1 MAAEVS
7 MVSLVEEY
15 LTSRRRLGYVL
26 RAQGFALFQFAR
38 HADKLGYRG
47 PLTTDLAVGWAK
59 LPENADRTY
68 WARRLEIVRGFARYR
83 ALFDPCTEIPPDGLL
98 GPSRRRALPHIYSP
112 DEIMALIQAASNIDP
127 PGILKRHTYTT
138 LLGLLICTGMRISE
152 ALRLEREDVDL
163 NTRILTIKLTKFR
176 KSRLVPV
183 HTSTAIALSRYS
195 EQRNRYFPLTTS
207 KMFFI
212 GERGTALKYAGVLR
226 VFVSLRNALK
236 WTNKPGR
243 KAPRIHDLRHTFAV
257 RRLLRWYQEGVDVNR
272 KIASLSTY
280 LGHVM
285 IEDTYWYL
293 TGVPELM
300 ALSASRFERFAQQHP
315 GGSEW

>member
-1 MAAEVS
+1 MVQEAS
-7 MVSLVEEY
+7 MVTLVEEY
-15 LTSRRRLGYVL
+15 LTSRRKLGYVL
-26 RAQGFALFQFAR
+26 RSHGFALLQFAR
-38 HADKLGYRG
+38 YANKVGHRG
-47 PLTTDLAVGWAK
+47 PLTTDLAVAWAK

-68 WARRLEIVRGFARYR
+68 WARRLEMVRSFARYR
-83 ALFDPCTEIPPDGLL
+83 ALFDPCTEIPPDGIL
-98 GPSRRRALPHIYSP
+98 GPSRRRVLPHIYSP
-112 DEIMALIQAASNIDP
+112 DEISALIQAASHIDP
-127 PGILKRHTYTT
+127 PGILKRHTYAT

-163 NTRILTIKLTKFR
+163 KTGILTIKLTKFR

-183 HTSTAIALSRYS
+183 HTSTAIELSRYS
-195 EQRNRYFPLTTS
+195 EQRNRHCPLITS
-207 KMFFI
+207 KTFFI
-212 GERGTALKYAGVLR
+212 GDRGTPLKYAGVLR
-226 VFVSLRNALK
+226 VFLCLRNALK
-236 WTNKPGR
+236 WKNKSGR

-257 RRLLRWYQEGVDVNR
+257 QRLLRWYEEGVDLDR

-293 TGVPELM
+293 TAVPELM
-300 ALSASRFERFAQQHP
+300 ALTATRFERLAQQHQ